1 MMPNYNVTVGFQYQI
16 TAEDNVE
23 AADIAR
29 GYLADDIEKVYQYE
43 NGAQELVKHTVTT
56 ILPGLD
62 YSEVM
67 EGIWASS

>member
-1 MMPNYNVTVGFQYQI
+1 MMNYNVTVGFQYQI
-16 TAEDNVE
+16 TANDNAE

-29 GYLADDIEKVYQYE
+29 RYLAEDIEKVYQYE

-62 YSEVM
+62 YNKVM
-67 EGIWASS
+67 EGVWANS

>member
-1 MMPNYNVTVGFQYQI
+1 MPNYNVTVGFQYQI

-29 GYLADDIEKVYQYE
+29 RYLADDIDKVYQYE

-56 ILPGLD
+56 VLPGLD

-67 EGIWASS
+67 DGIWANS